1 MEISLSPL
9 FGLKGSDVCDDE
21 LSLLSEILKKIS
33 EIHAVNACVLGEGNF
48 PLARVKQRLTD
59 GDRDRERLYAGG
71 RGEVSE
77 VGDGRMHTFKRQE
90 V

>member
-1 MEISLSPL
+1 M
-9 FGLKGSDVCDDE
+9 
-21 LSLLSEILKKIS
+21 
-33 EIHAVNACVLGEGNF
+33 CVLGEGNF